1 MSVTKP
7 LQLSIDCGCFDLCDH
22 AIESISA
29 LIQDAFDA
37 GYDEG
42 WSESLQGLRRMMINE
57 GVPGAE
63 DLIVPPPPGR
73 KASSAIAE
81 RKANKKEYS
90 N

>member
-7 LQLSIDCGCFDLCDH
+7 LELSIKCGCIELCDH
-22 AIESISA
+22 AVKDIAE
-29 LIQDAFDA
+29 LIQDAFDS

-42 WSESLQGLRRMMINE
+42 SSDSLEGLRNMMIDQ

-63 DLIVPPPPGR
+63 DLSVPPPPGR
-73 KASSAIAE
+73 MASTAIA
-81 RKANKKEYS
+81 RRGSKKKEYS

>member
-7 LQLSIDCGCFDLCDH
+7 LQLSIKCGCFELCDH
-22 AIESISA
+22 AVADIAE
-29 LIQDAFDA
+29 LIQDAFDS

-42 WSESLQGLRRMMINE
+42 WTDSLQGLRNMMVNE

-73 KASSAIAE
+73 KASSAIAD
-81 RKANKKEYS
+81 RKDNKKEYS